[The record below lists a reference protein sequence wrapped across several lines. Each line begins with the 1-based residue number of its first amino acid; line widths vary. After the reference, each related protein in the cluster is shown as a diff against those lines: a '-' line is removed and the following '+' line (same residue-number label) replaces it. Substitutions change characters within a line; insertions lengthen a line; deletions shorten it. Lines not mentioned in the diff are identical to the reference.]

1 MSPDEFDDIETELA
15 DSETPAE
22 KPKEGSWAKALEKSW
37 DEVAERDVGEQ
48 FEAEDARAAAA
59 ETDESGRELAE
70 LFSPHR
76 EQLKAE
82 GHTPGSYQ
90 RMLVGFAQLLSTHPN
105 ETAEAIRSGQSGA
118 IAREISM
125 RMEYDH
131 FAKTHPDAEALRQ
144 QMGQVLL
151 AKSQR
156 AGETTLAALKRAYD
170 SVKPAPK
177 KKAKKPRPGQ
187 AGWEDAASAA
197 WDEVTY

>member
-22 KPKEGSWAKALEKSW
+22 KPKEGSWAKAFEKSW

-90 RMLVGFAQLLSTHPN
+90 RMLVGFAQLSC
-105 ETAEAIRSGQSGA
+105 
-118 IAREISM
+118 
-125 RMEYDH
+125 
-131 FAKTHPDAEALRQ
+131 
-144 QMGQVLL
+144 
-151 AKSQR
+151 
-156 AGETTLAALKRAYD
+156 
-170 SVKPAPK
+170 
-177 KKAKKPRPGQ
+177 
-187 AGWEDAASAA
+187 
-197 WDEVTY
+197 